1 MGRYSLPLP
10 MLPIQVRESALVHA
24 IERVTQYGL
33 PTTCAIENNK
43 VRTFD
48 KMVYDYAL
56 NNCEHV
62 AFRDCTANPKVM
74 VTLKKTPAQH
84 IVKAV
89 IDHNKYELELVRGGR
104 GRTTGTL
111 KVNGQVM
118 QPMAKVAG
126 RTSLFEDKSNRVV
139 LHEDGVFEIFSLK
152 YGMAVRADHEA
163 VEVKTFQWALRNLA
177 CGPCGDMND
186 DGQCEGIP
194 AQLKPVYQ
202 KEASECKKVEVVPA
216 KVLDL
221 FQHMQHQ
228 NKVSSMLKHIVIEMG
243 QKICIS
249 KQQIKVC
256 GSQGS
261 PKGIMQQREVE
272 LFCLSKDR
280 EGMTMRQMAESG
292 DKIERAS
299 SYPSESVAIVYE
311 PEMC

>member
-1 MGRYSLPLP
+1 MGEKTADLK
-10 MLPIQVRESALVHA
+10 SAGKCVMSQPKLA
-24 IERVTQYGL
+24 ALSY
-33 PTTCAIENNK
+33 
-43 VRTFD
+43 
-48 KMVYDYAL
+48 MV
-56 NNCEHV
+56 E
-62 AFRDCTANPKVM
+62 
-74 VTLKKTPAQH
+74 
-84 IVKAV
+84 
-89 IDHNKYELELVRGGR
+89 
-104 GRTTGTL
+104 
-111 KVNGQVM
+111 
-118 QPMAKVAG
+118 
-126 RTSLFEDKSNRVV
+126 
-139 LHEDGVFEIFSLK
+139 
-152 YGMAVRADHEA
+152 
-163 VEVKTFQWALRNLA
+163 
-177 CGPCGDMND
+177 

-202 KEASECKKVEVVPA
+202 KEASECKKVDVVPA

-272 LFCLSKDR
+272 LFCLPKDR

-299 SYPSESVAIVYE
+299 SYPTESVAIVYE

>member
-1 MGRYSLPLP
+1 MG
-10 MLPIQVRESALVHA
+10 
-24 IERVTQYGL
+24 
-33 PTTCAIENNK
+33 
-43 VRTFD
+43 
-48 KMVYDYAL
+48 
-56 NNCEHV
+56 
-62 AFRDCTANPKVM
+62 KVM

-152 YGMAVRADHEA
+152 YGMAALADHEA

-177 CGPCGDMND
+177 C
-186 DGQCEGIP
+186 GQCEGIP

-249 KQQIKVC
+249 K
-256 GSQGS
+256 
-261 PKGIMQQREVE
+261 
-272 LFCLSKDR
+272 
-280 EGMTMRQMAESG
+280 
-292 DKIERAS
+292 
-299 SYPSESVAIVYE
+299 
-311 PEMC
+311 